1 MKKKSK
7 KPKKP
12 WQSLVTCDFSKSS
25 TSFRQPVL
33 ICLSREKVK
42 MVLTA
47 DTKKKIKK
55 PNRKKKSQEMIVWAA
70 E

>member
-1 MKKKSK
+1 
-7 KPKKP
+7 
-12 WQSLVTCDFSKSS
+12 
-25 TSFRQPVL
+25 
-33 ICLSREKVK
+33 

-70 E
+70 EWWTYEAGIIDEE